1 MDLAPTGITVYW
13 AASRRSH
20 ITRLRN
26 IMKRFHAIVASKQIP
41 EETSMSHKDSAFF
54 APRFIMVFSI
64 LNALC

>member
-1 MDLAPTGITVYW
+1 MNKFNKGEYEAFSKSYSCP
-13 AASRRSH
+13 AQ
-20 ITRLRN
+20 
-26 IMKRFHAIVASKQIP
+26 RFHAIVASKQIS